1 MKDIKSPWVW
11 MVVWKRCSPFVSW
24 AFECLVRGDAVWVG
38 LSGAAWL
45 EEVRLWR
52 WDLRGESLTPFWV
65 CFLCFVHAVQD
76 VSCQRPLPASM
87 PRSAIVD
94 SSLWYPK
101 PTDTLASANCL
112 GWCVAQ
118 QKKPFSLLT
127 FYFRLPLPFVQ
138 NLCVLFKSSWNHD
151 LHNSLHEQNHLI
163 LLTTVNLYLYRLEPK
178 ETVEVIFSCLIFHRP
193 ESMDPALPSWP
204 SAVRLS
210 GCAVGEKVG
219 CRAN

>member
-1 MKDIKSPWVW
+1 MKDIKSPRMW

-45 EEVRLWR
+45 EEVCLWR
-52 WDLRGESLTPFWV
+52 WDLRGGSPTPFWV

-76 VSCQRPLPASM
+76 VSCQRPVPAGM

-118 QKKPFSLLT
+118 QKKTLLFTNFLFHIAPYLLSKICVSFLRVTEIMT
-127 FYFRLPLPFVQ
+127 FIIVCKNR
-138 NLCVLFKSSWNHD
+138 
-151 LHNSLHEQNHLI
+151 I
-163 LLTTVNLYLYRLEPK
+163 
-178 ETVEVIFSCLIFHRP
+178 I
-193 ESMDPALPSWP
+193 
-204 SAVRLS
+204 
-210 GCAVGEKVG
+210 
-219 CRAN
+219 